1 MCLKDNNGQTRN
13 LTGKHD
19 MSYVV
24 IVPYEDNNIILHGYF
39 KTLARMDVTQAQKSI
54 NTMIYLL
61 PFIQNH
67 FLGVF
72 TANARSNINGS
83 ERDTNGKSK
92 MQPV

>member
-1 MCLKDNNGQTRN
+1 
-13 LTGKHD
+13 

-24 IVPYEDNNIILHGYF
+24 IFVPYEDNNIILHGYF